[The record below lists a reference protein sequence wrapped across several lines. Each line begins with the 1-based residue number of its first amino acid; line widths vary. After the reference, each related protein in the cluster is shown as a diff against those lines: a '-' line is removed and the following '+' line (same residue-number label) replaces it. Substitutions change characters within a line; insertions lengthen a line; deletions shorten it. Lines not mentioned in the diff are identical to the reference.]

1 MIQFKLKNWTSE
13 KAYIFGLCMANGSIQ
28 EDNIIS
34 IYVKKKDK
42 YIIKKIANKLGYKE
56 RLQDPNNK
64 QIFKISFILK
74 SDKLFSEFLNI
85 PSNYLPDFIR
95 GYFDGKGEIKKIK
108 NNRLNI
114 SLSSN
119 NLIFLQELLELLKK
133 EANIERG
140 SIDLKKG
147 KLFFGTKDSIK
158 LGEYMYKNNPELF
171 LLRKRQKFNL

>member
-1 MIQFKLKNWTSE
+1 MKQIDLKNWTSE
-13 KAYIFGLCMANGSIQ
+13 KAYIYGLYVANGSVQKNDIVS
-28 EDNIIS
+28 IS
-34 IYVKKKDK
+34 VKKKDK
-42 YIIKKIANKLGYKE
+42 YIIKKIAEKLNCKKE
-56 RLQDPNNK
+56 LQDSNNK
-64 QIFKISFILK
+64 QIFKINFILK
-74 SDKLFSEFLNI
+74 GDKLFSEFLNI

-158 LGEYMYKNNPELF
+158 LGEYIYKNNPELF